1 MSAKKIL
8 EKEHPLMIRIE
19 KYQHSW
25 LKKEA
30 NKRKISIASLIRY
43 YINYFI
49 RRNGEKEES

>member
-25 LKKEA
+25 LKKQA
-30 NKRKISIASLIRY
+30 QKRKISIASLIRY
-43 YINYFI
+43 YINYFLK
-49 RRNGEKEES
+49 RNGEED

>member
-25 LKKEA
+25 LKKESA
-30 NKRKISIASLIRY
+30 KRKLSIASLIRY
-43 YINYFI
+43 YINYFLK
-49 RRNGEKEES
+49 RNGEED